1 MHLISQTHE
10 RLLSLKSFFEH
21 FISKENPSDFTAEL
35 RKYVVDS
42 DLRQLLNSEGWDV
55 WQNKVF
61 ETKQYPMLSSTVKAS
76 PCIFTRPMVESSF
89 SITTNII
96 DLCSGRT
103 EIDTYS
109 AIMTVKYQLKSAGV
123 TAFSKFHRKD
133 IFRDPVDWQYMFR
146 CHCCCA

>member
-1 MHLISQTHE
+1 
-10 RLLSLKSFFEH
+10 
-21 FISKENPSDFTAEL
+21 
-35 RKYVVDS
+35 
-42 DLRQLLNSEGWDV
+42 
-55 WQNKVF
+55 
-61 ETKQYPMLSSTVKAS
+61 MLSSTVKAS

-123 TAFSKFHRKD
+123 TASSKFHRKG
-133 IFRDPVDWQYMFR
+133 IFRDPVDINLCYYMQAYRFLYKKR
-146 CHCCCA
+146 LHSKQEAMLKRQGKLTAKKNLKIKGAKKRSKVHER